1 MYPRQHVILGAIF
14 SLMLYFLFHVNL
26 VNSLIVFLSSVLID
40 VDHYLFYAIK
50 KRDFSYAGAYSWHV
64 EQEIKAKR
72 MARKGIRKR
81 GPFHIFH
88 TIEFHLLLL
97 LLSFR
102 NTIFFYAFAGFVF
115 HSAVDFVDLAL
126 TKTIY
131 RREYFFT
138 SWLIRRFINN
148 AS

>member
-14 SLMLYFLFHVNL
+14 SLMLYFLFHANL

-40 VDHYLFYAIK
+40 ADHYLFYAIG
-50 KRDFSYAGAYSWHV
+50 KRDFSYTGAYSWHV

-72 MARKGIRKR
+72 MAKKGIRKR
-81 GPFHIFH
+81 GPFHLFH
-88 TIEFHLLLL
+88 TIEFHILLL
-97 LLSFR
+97 LLSFS
-102 NTIFFYAFAGFVF
+102 NAIFFYALVGFVF

-126 TKTIY
+126 TKTAY

-138 SWLIRRFINN
+138 SWLMRRFINN

>member
-1 MYPRQHVILGAIF
+1 MLPREHTILGIIAAALFYPIF
-14 SLMLYFLFHVNL
+14 GINAWM
-26 VNSLIVFLSSVLID
+26 IAATAVLID

-148 AS
+148 TS